1 MTSDTPLP
9 FDLPAV
15 GSRKLTID
23 FDAISQSSDAGLLLL
38 REAERRLRI
47 AGRLARVFVDRRDQS
62 RIDHAKGE
70 LFGAR
75 IFAIAQG
82 YEDANDHDRLRHDPL
97 LKLAV
102 GRAPETGAAL
112 ASQST
117 ISRLENAPT
126 RTEAARL
133 TAALVDHFG
142 AHVRPGAVEVLDIDD
157 SFYVAH
163 GGQQM
168 TFWNAHADERGFAP
182 MHIFHVASGA
192 PVATI
197 LRTGKTPKGT
207 EVATVVKHLTRRLR
221 QSPAWTGVFLIW
233 RGDGHYGRPEAMD
246 WCEANGC
253 GYIFG
258 LAGNSVLD
266 AMTREAADALRLAH
280 AASSEDKLRRYM
292 SFDYQAR
299 SWARPRRVVARL
311 EASLQTIKG
320 VIRQEVDVR
329 CIVTTMGGDAQHL
342 YEDVYCR
349 RGQMENL
356 IKLAKTQL
364 ATRRTSC
371 HRATANQVRL
381 VLHTAAYWLVHA
393 VRNAVP
399 KAAGLSRAEFA
410 TIRAR
415 LMKIAARVVER
426 GSRIR
431 VRLPASC
438 PEAAM
443 FRRVALELAPAGS

>member
-1 MTSDTPLP
+1 MRGRSATGRLHA
-9 FDLPAV
+9 LHGGERQV
-15 GSRKLTID
+15 GIGIGSRLSRT
-23 FDAISQSSDAGLLLL
+23 FT
-38 REAERRLRI
+38 
-47 AGRLARVFVDRRDQS
+47 DRRDQS
-62 RIDHAKGE
+62 RVEHAKGE
-70 LFGAR
+70 LFDAR
-75 IFAIAQG
+75 IMAIAQG

-102 GRAPETGAAL
+102 GRAPESGAAL

-126 RTEAARL
+126 KTEAARL
-133 TAALVDHFG
+133 TAALVDQFG
-142 AHVRPGAVEVLDIDD
+142 EHVRPGAVEILDIDD

-163 GGQQM
+163 GGQQLIM
-168 TFWNAHADERGFAP
+168 WNAHNDERGFAP
-182 MHIFHVASGA
+182 MHIFHVKSGA
-192 PVATI
+192 PVTTI

-207 EVATVVKHLTRRLR
+207 EVATVVKHTTRRLR
-221 QSPAWTGVFLIW
+221 RSATWAGVFLIW
-233 RGDGHYGRPEAMD
+233 RGDSHYGRPEAMD
-246 WCEANGC
+246 WCEGNGC

-266 AMTREAADALRLAH
+266 AMTREAADELRFAH
-280 AASSEDKLRRYM
+280 AVSSEDKLRRYV
-292 SFDYQAR
+292 SFEYQAK

-311 EASLQTIKG
+311 EASLQTVRG

-329 CIVTTMGGDAQHL
+329 CIVTTMGGEAQHL
-342 YEDVYCR
+342 YENVYCQ

-364 ATRRTSC
+364 ASCRTSC
-371 HRATANQVRL
+371 HSATANQVRL

-438 PEAAM
+438 PEATM
-443 FRRVALELAPAGS
+443 FRRVALELAPSGS